1 MSSSK
6 NTKCVIIATGL
17 LLLLL
22 VIPTIVGNSSIQ
34 FAAAQTTTTSSS
46 TTHQTF
52 HAKGVV
58 GNLVLTSAALQSVP
72 PPEAIVETVVG
83 GEWRLDVVN
92 GQVQNFTVN
101 MMSVDTLGKNFEKR
115 DLRDL
120 TNVQPVGSMS
130 TTTDNA
136 TAGTSSSS
144 GNSTSQGIVLSGNS
158 TSFTGTVTG
167 VGESGTNQ
175 QLSVTF
181 NLINGNL
188 ANIWLQSSRM
198 ALLESPRL
206 PIFGVTT
213 SLTDENGNSLLEGR
227 T

>member
-17 LLLLL
+17 LLLL

-34 FAAAQTTTTSSS
+34 SASAQTTTSS

-52 HAKGVV
+52 HAKGVL

-72 PPEAIVETVVG
+72 PPEAVVETVVG

-120 TNVQPVGSMS
+120 TNVQPGSMF
-130 TTTDNA
+130 TPTDNA
-136 TAGTSSSS
+136 TARTSSSS
-144 GNSTSQGIVLSGNS
+144 GNNTSQGVVLDGNS

-167 VGESGTNQ
+167 VGQSGTNQ

-188 ANIWLQSSRM
+188 ANIWLQSSTM

>member
-17 LLLLL
+17 LLLL

-34 FAAAQTTTTSSS
+34 SAAAQTTTSS

-144 GNSTSQGIVLSGNS
+144 GNNNTSQGIVLSGNS

-206 PIFGVTT
+206 PIFGITT

>member
-17 LLLLL
+17 LLLL

-34 FAAAQTTTTSSS
+34 SASAQTTTSSS

-72 PPEAIVETVVG
+72 PPEAVVETVVG

-115 DLRDL
+115 DLHDL
-120 TNVQPVGSMS
+120 TNVQPGALFT

-144 GNSTSQGIVLSGNS
+144 GNNTSQGVVLDGNS

-167 VGESGTNQ
+167 VGQSGTNQ

-188 ANIWLQSSRM
+188 ANIWLQSSTM

>member
-17 LLLLL
+17 LLLL

-34 FAAAQTTTTSSS
+34 SASAQTTTSS

-52 HAKGVV
+52 HAKGVL

-72 PPEAIVETVVG
+72 PPEAVVETVVG

-120 TNVQPVGSMS
+120 TNVQPGSMFA
-130 TTTDNA
+130 TTDNA
-136 TAGTSSSS
+136 TARTSSSS
-144 GNSTSQGIVLSGNS
+144 GNNTSQGVVLDGNS

-167 VGESGTNQ
+167 VGQSGTNQ

-188 ANIWLQSSRM
+188 ANIWLQSSTM

-213 SLTDENGNSLLEGR
+213 SLSDENGNSLLEGR

>member
-6 NTKCVIIATGL
+6 NTKCVIIAIG

-34 FAAAQTTTTSSS
+34 SASAQTTTSS

-72 PPEAIVETVVG
+72 PPEAIVESVVG

-115 DLRDL
+115 DLHDL
-120 TNVQPVGSMS
+120 TNVQPGSMF

-144 GNSTSQGIVLSGNS
+144 GSNTSQGVVLDGNS

-167 VGESGTNQ
+167 VGQSGTNQ

>member
-17 LLLLL
+17 LLLL

-34 FAAAQTTTTSSS
+34 SASAQTTTSS

-52 HAKGVV
+52 HAKGVL

-72 PPEAIVETVVG
+72 PPEAVVETVVG

-120 TNVQPVGSMS
+120 TNVQPGSMF

-136 TAGTSSSS
+136 TARTSSSS
-144 GNSTSQGIVLSGNS
+144 GNNTSQGVVLDGNS

-167 VGESGTNQ
+167 VGQSGTNQ

-188 ANIWLQSSRM
+188 ANIWLQSSTM

>member
-17 LLLLL
+17 LLLL

-34 FAAAQTTTTSSS
+34 SASAQTTTSS

-52 HAKGVV
+52 HAKGVL

-72 PPEAIVETVVG
+72 PPEAVVETVVG

-101 MMSVDTLGKNFEKR
+101 MMSVDTLGKNFEKC

-120 TNVQPVGSMS
+120 TNVQPGSMFA
-130 TTTDNA
+130 TTDNA

-144 GNSTSQGIVLSGNS
+144 GNNTSQGVVLDGNS

-167 VGESGTNQ
+167 VGQSGTNQ

-188 ANIWLQSSRM
+188 ANIWLQSSTM